1 MKNILNPLKKYNK
14 NIHNNTSSEEEP
26 LRIIFLLLIILIS
39 WLAMHLIKA
48 KEADAEEI
56 QEGIANE
63 IIRFHVIANSDS
75 KEDQLLKYKVRDSLV
90 DELSPQLKNTKDI
103 HGARK
108 IVLNQLEDI
117 QALATDIVKSEG
129 YDYPVSVSL
138 QPTYFPM
145 KVYGEYTFPPGNYEA
160 LRVCIGEAK
169 GQNWWCVMFP
179 PLCFV
184 DETYSIIDE
193 ESEEQLKTL
202 LTEEEFE
209 SIKSKKLPVKIKFK
223 LWELIKDFFQ
233 W

>member
-1 MKNILNPLKKYNK
+1 MKNILNPLK
-14 NIHNNTSSEEEP
+14 NIIKIYITIPAPKKS

-193 ESEEQLKTL
+193 ESEEQLN
-202 LTEEEFE
+202 LTTDEEFE
-209 SIKSKKLPVKIKFK
+209 SIKSKLPVKIKFSYGN
-223 LWELIKDFFQ
+223 
-233 W
+233 